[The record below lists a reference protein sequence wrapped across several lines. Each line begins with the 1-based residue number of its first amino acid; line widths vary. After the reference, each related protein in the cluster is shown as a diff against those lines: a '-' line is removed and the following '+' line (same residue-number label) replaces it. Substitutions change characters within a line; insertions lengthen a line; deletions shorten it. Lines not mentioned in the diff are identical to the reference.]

1 MSANLSYMALFILKI
16 LDVYSRLCVLLHGY
30 FKDDTLLI
38 SQLEWR
44 QCYFKLFYVYLYLSG

>member
-1 MSANLSYMALFILKI
+1 MALFILKI

-38 SQLEWR
+38 SRLEWR

>member
-38 SQLEWR
+38 SRLEWR